1 MNFILKHKALFI
13 TILISGTLVMAMFSF
28 HIKKNSL
35 FIAESFYE
43 IEPQTEEELEAIE
56 AQKQLEEQANLNPK
70 TNQAYNED
78 EAFKEMMRNFKTV
91 NSNDFEE
98 EPTEPT
104 SELESVATSQSI
116 ITADQYASNSSNYAL
131 KETERAS
138 FNKANSILQ
147 SQTANKD
154 NSDSESNRNS
164 SVSFS
169 LSNRNKVSLPPP
181 VYLCEVTGKIVVN
194 ITVNA
199 EGKVTDTYINS
210 NSSSDNECLIDY
222 ALQYAQNAR
231 FSVADRESQ
240 IGSIT
245 YYFQGK
251 N

>member
-1 MNFILKHKALFI
+1 MLLKHKALLI

-28 HIKKNSL
+28 HIKKNSQ

-43 IEPQTEEELEAIE
+43 IEPQTEEELEALE

-70 TNQAYNED
+70 TNQAFNED

-98 EPTEPT
+98 APTEPE
-104 SELESVATSQSI
+104 SELEPDATSESI
-116 ITADQYASNSSNYAL
+116 ITADRYANNASNYAL
-131 KETERAS
+131 NETDRNS
-138 FNKANSILQ
+138 FNKANSVLE
-147 SQTANKD
+147 SQTSNKE
-154 NSDSESNRNS
+154 NSETESNRNS
-164 SVSFS
+164 SVSYS
-169 LSNRNKVSLPPP
+169 LSNRDKVSLPPP

-199 EGKVTDTYINS
+199 AGKVTDTYINS

-231 FSVADRESQ
+231 FSSAERASQ

>member
-1 MNFILKHKALFI
+1 MKLLLKHKALLI
-13 TILISGTLVMAMFSF
+13 TILISGTLILAMFSF
-28 HIKKNSL
+28 HIKKNAL

-43 IEPQTEEELEAIE
+43 IEPQTEEELETLE
-56 AQKQLEEQANLNPK
+56 EQKQLEEQANLNPK
-70 TNQAYNED
+70 TNQAFNED

-98 EPTEPT
+98 ESPEE
-104 SELESVATSQSI
+104 SSDEILESESQSFV
-116 ITADQYASNSSNYAL
+116 TADQYSGNSSNYAL
-131 KETERAS
+131 NEKERQS
-138 FNKANSILQ
+138 FNKANSILE
-147 SQTANKD
+147 SHSNKND
-154 NSDSESNRNS
+154 DSNAEPNRNS

-169 LSNRNKVSLPPP
+169 LSNRTKVSLPPP

-199 EGKVTDTYINS
+199 AGEVTDTYINS
-210 NSSSDNECLIDY
+210 TSSSDNECLIDY
-222 ALQYAQNAR
+222 ALEYANNAR
-231 FSVADRESQ
+231 FSSADRESQ

>member
-1 MNFILKHKALFI
+1 
-13 TILISGTLVMAMFSF
+13 MFSF

-43 IEPQTEEELEAIE
+43 IEPQTEEELEALE
-56 AQKQLEEQANLNPK
+56 AQKRLEEQANLNPK
-70 TNQAYNED
+70 TNQAFNED

-91 NSNDFEE
+91 NSNDLEE

-104 SELESVATSQSI
+104 SEQDSKSTSQSI

-131 KETERAS
+131 KETERES

-147 SQTANKD
+147 TQNSIKD
-154 NSDSESNRNS
+154 DSNTESNRNS

-169 LSNRNKVSLPPP
+169 LSNRSKVSLPPP

-199 EGKVTDTYINS
+199 AGEVTDTYINS
-210 NSSSDNECLIDY
+210 TSSSANECLIDY
-222 ALQYAQNAR
+222 ALEYAKNAR
-231 FSVADRESQ
+231 FSTAQKASQ
-240 IGSIT
+240 VGSIT